1 MTECGS
7 KAVLIVTAALEGT
20 ATNVARRRAELTC
33 RLPEGHADAHRDSEE
48 GETWLAPPGEVPMI
62 LRHEDEA

>member
-20 ATNVARRRAELTC
+20 ATNVARRRVELTC
-33 RLPEGHADAHRDSEE
+33 RLPQGHAGEHRDSEE
-48 GETWLAPPGEVPMI
+48 NESWLAAPGEVPMI